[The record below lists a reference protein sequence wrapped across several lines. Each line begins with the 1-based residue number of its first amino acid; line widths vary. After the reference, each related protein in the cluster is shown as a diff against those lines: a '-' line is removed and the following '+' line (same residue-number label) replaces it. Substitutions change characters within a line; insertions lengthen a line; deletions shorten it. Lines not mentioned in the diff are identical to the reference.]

1 MRVSTLL
8 SFLAGSMSLAT
19 AEFVAS
25 AKGLRA
31 DVFHLPAAPVLYQNS
46 TELSFSPTAFT
57 LIQASKHAVL
67 VDAPATEAQASNLTA
82 WIKATLGPHKT
93 LQYIYIT
100 HGHGDHFFTAPQ
112 ICAQFSGCQIIAKK
126 DVNEHMLQQYLD
138 PLWTTLWVA
147 LFPGQITSKPFNAS
161 RILPESGSFKLESH
175 IIKAVEV
182 GQGDTYNSTVLHV
195 PDLSLIVGG
204 DVVYGNCHQLFAEDY
219 TPQLR
224 QLWVDSLDR
233 VASLKPKYVVPSHT
247 IPGDGFAPLH
257 VRETQRYIRTWEG
270 NMAKSRTWEELE
282 AKMKKAFPKRDGS
295 FILRWSSQAPF
306 NASSI
311 FA

>member
-1 MRVSTLL
+1 
-8 SFLAGSMSLAT
+8 MSLAT

-126 DVNEHMLQQYLD
+126 DVSFEIKY
-138 PLWTTLWVA
+138 P
-147 LFPGQITSKPFNAS
+147 QIDI
-161 RILPESGSFKLESH
+161 RG
-175 IIKAVEV
+175 AVE
-182 GQGDTYNSTVLHV
+182 
-195 PDLSLIVGG
+195 
-204 DVVYGNCHQLFAEDY
+204 
-219 TPQLR
+219 R
-224 QLWVDSLDR
+224 
-233 VASLKPKYVVPSHT
+233 
-247 IPGDGFAPLH
+247 
-257 VRETQRYIRTWEG
+257 
-270 NMAKSRTWEELE
+270 
-282 AKMKKAFPKRDGS
+282 
-295 FILRWSSQAPF
+295 
-306 NASSI
+306 
-311 FA
+311 